1 VQQVGYYLTHPAAW
15 LAALVPWLFTPA
27 LIVLIGSLMWV
38 VFQAGVFTVEVI
50 QRHRARRTFDVDV
63 MAEELAVT
71 TSTGGNA
78 AGNKVLDRF
87 RYGPI
92 LPIVVNGLEER
103 LDWSRIRVVKLL
115 NDAEQA
121 AARRLEWTR
130 AFIRI
135 GPVLGLITTLIPI
148 SPALVA
154 LSKGDIQQLSASLI
168 VVFSTTVIGLLIGT
182 IGYVVSVARERVYG
196 QDLSDLEYVLE
207 RGGV

>member
-1 VQQVGYYLTHPAAW
+1 MHQVGYYLTHPAAW
-15 LAALVPWLFTPA
+15 LAALVPWLFGPA
-27 LIVLIGSLMWV
+27 LIILIGSLLWV
-38 VFQAGVFTVEVI
+38 VFQAGVFTIELI

-71 TSTGGNA
+71 TSTTGPAGGT
-78 AGNKVLDRF
+78 KVLNRF

-92 LPIVVNGLEER
+92 LPIVVVGLEQR
-103 LDWSRIRVVKLL
+103 QDWSRVRVVKLL
-115 NDAEQA
+115 TDAEQA
-121 AARRLEWTR
+121 ASRRLEWTR

-168 VVFSTTVIGLLIGT
+168 IVFSTTVIGLLIGV
-182 IGYVVSVARERVYG
+182 IGYVVSVARERMYS

-207 RGGV
+207 RSGV

>member
-1 VQQVGYYLTHPAAW
+1 MNQIGYYLTHPAAW

-27 LIVLIGSLMWV
+27 LIVLIGSLLWV
-38 VFQAGVFTVEVI
+38 VFQAGVFTVEFF
-50 QRHRARRTFDVDV
+50 QRRKARKLFDVDV
-63 MAEELAVT
+63 MAEELGVI
-71 TSTGGNA
+71 TSTAGLA
-78 AGNKVLDRF
+78 AGSKVLNRF
-87 RYGPI
+87 KYGPI
-92 LPIVVNGLEER
+92 LPIVVNGLEQR
-103 LDWSRIRVVKLL
+103 ADWSRVRVVKLL

-121 AARRLEWTR
+121 AARRLEGTR

-168 VVFSTTVIGLLIGT
+168 IVFSTTVIGLIVGA
-182 IGYVVSVARERVYG
+182 IGYVVSVARERMYS